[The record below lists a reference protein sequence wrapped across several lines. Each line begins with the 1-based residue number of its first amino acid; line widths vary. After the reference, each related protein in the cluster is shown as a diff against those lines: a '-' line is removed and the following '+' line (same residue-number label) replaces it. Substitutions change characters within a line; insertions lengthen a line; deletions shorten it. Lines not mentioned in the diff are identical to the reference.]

1 MKKFIFIFAVL
12 FGCGIL
18 SMQAADGKKKII
30 LTPFP
35 DTTSSP
41 TGQSGNPI
49 PVLDGEYDADS
60 LTISISDYW
69 GDAEVTITRLPFH
82 QLMDS
87 AEDTVV
93 SEVQF
98 DFSLSGYVEGMVY
111 QVVVVLDNN
120 ETYIGEFVL

>member
-49 PVLDGEYDADS
+49 PVMDGEYDADS

-93 SEVQF
+93 SEAQF
-98 DFSLSGYVEGMVY
+98 DFSLSGYVKGMVY

>member
-18 SMQAADGKKKII
+18 SMQAADKKEKIHWTNQNNQI
-30 LTPFP
+30 P
-35 DTTSSP
+35 SP

-49 PVLDGEYDADS
+49 PVMDGEYDADS

-93 SEVQF
+93 SEAQF

>member
-93 SEVQF
+93 SEAQF

-120 ETYIGEFVL
+120 ETYIGEFTL

>member
-93 SEVQF
+93 SEAQF